1 MRIPTAIFCST
12 LLLSGALAGCAS
24 DPIIDTRGVDMRKYN
39 RDLAE
44 CEAYTEQVMVTRKA
58 AGGAVAGAVVGAA
71 IGAAVGNS
79 DTAQAGAGAGAVSGA
94 AKGTA
99 RGLNE
104 KQRVLR
110 NCLRNRGYA
119 VLN

>member
-1 MRIPTAIFCST
+1 MHKSAIRICCSLLAAI
-12 LLLSGALAGCAS
+12 ALQGCAS

-39 RDLAE
+39 QDLAD
-44 CEAYTEQVMVTRKA
+44 CEAYADQVMVTRKA
-58 AGGAVAGAVVGAA
+58 AAGAVAGAVVGAA

-79 DTAQAGAGAGAVSGA
+79 DTAQAGAGVGAISGA
-94 AKGTA
+94 SKGTA
-99 RGLNE
+99 RGLSE
-104 KQRVLR
+104 KQRVVR